1 MAREGADII
10 LNQPHSKLEDTTVE
24 KKRVLVCSAWP
35 YASGIPHL
43 GNLVGCLLSGDVFAR
58 YYRMRGADVL
68 YVSGTDA
75 HGTRIQYE
83 AQKAGVTPEELA
95 AANHERICAINEAFG
110 IQFDNYTTT
119 MTDTHK
125 TFVQEIYL
133 QMESNGYIFTQSEQR
148 AYCLHDQL
156 FLADRLISGT
166 CPKCQSPHA
175 LGNQCDSCGS
185 VLEPEELINPVC
197 CFCGKSEIEFRDT
210 THWYLDLAKLSP
222 ALSDYVASRDFQGNV
237 RLFTTRMIDEGLRPR
252 AMTRD
257 IEWGIPAP
265 FDGAEGKVIY
275 VWGEAA
281 LGYVSSVIEHVSG
294 DERWKDFWFGDDVFQ
309 IYTLA
314 KDNIPFHTLI
324 FPGQLLASQQGYHLP
339 DQIAATE
346 YLNWIG
352 GDSFSK
358 SRGVGLYCDRALELM
373 DGDLWR
379 FYLLYNR
386 PEGRDVNFSW
396 EELEKAING
405 ILISNVAN
413 LINRV
418 ISFIQTQFDRVVPD
432 VTLDSEVT
440 EQVAKTVSLCESAF
454 DRAVV
459 GEGLRA
465 VCDLAVFGN
474 EYFQRK
480 APWDSKDPSVV
491 ASALHLVKALAV
503 QLMPFVPAFASDVLE
518 VLGIDD
524 PAWADID
531 RSLGGEKLGEG
542 RVLLERIEI
551 EALRAAVPDAPAA
564 ARQAEAAPTK
574 PAISFDDFQKL
585 DLRIG
590 EIIEANPVEGADK
603 LLQLSVSF
611 GDHARTCVAGIRESY
626 DAGDVLGKRVV
637 ALLNLE
643 PRRIRGVLSEC
654 MLLAAKDDRLW
665 LTSPDGDAKLGSAV
679 S

>member
-1 MAREGADII
+1 
-10 LNQPHSKLEDTTVE
+10 VE

-83 AQKAGVTPEELA
+83 AQKAGLTPRELA
-95 AANHERICAINEAFG
+95 DANHERICAINKAFG

-119 MTDTHK
+119 MTETHRS
-125 TFVQEIYL
+125 FVQKIYL
-133 QMESNGYIFTQSEQR
+133 QMEKNGFIFTQVEQR
-148 AYCLHDQL
+148 AYCLHDEL
-156 FLADRLISGT
+156 FLADRLISGI
-166 CPKCQSPHA
+166 CPKCGSPHA
-175 LGNQCDSCGS
+175 LGNQCDHCGT
-185 VLEPEELINPVC
+185 VLEPEELIDPVC
-197 CFCGKSEIEFRDT
+197 SFCGKSAIEFRDT

-237 RLFTTRMIDEGLRPR
+237 RLFTQGMIDEGLRPR

-265 FDGAEGKVIY
+265 FEGAEGKVIY

-294 DERWKDFWFGDDVFQ
+294 DERWKDFWFGEDVFQ

-324 FPGQLLASQQGYHLP
+324 FPGQLIASQQGYHLP

-352 GDSFSK
+352 GDRFSK
-358 SRGVGLYCDRALELM
+358 SRGVGLYCDQALELM

-418 ISFIQTQFDRVVPD
+418 ISFVQTQFDRVVPD
-432 VTLDSEVT
+432 VSLDPEVA
-440 EQVAKTVSLCESAF
+440 EQVAGTVSLCESAF

-480 APWDSKDPSVV
+480 APWNSKDPVAV

-503 QLMPFVPAFASDVLE
+503 QLMPFVPAFASEVLC
-518 VLGIDD
+518 VLGI
-524 PAWADID
+524 PEPIWADID
-531 RSLGGEKLGEG
+531 RSLGGQTLGEG
-542 RVLLERIEI
+542 RVLLERIEVDK
-551 EALRAAVPDAPAA
+551 LRAATPQKPTAKK
-564 ARQAEAAPTK
+564 QAQATLTK
-574 PAISFDDFQKL
+574 PAISFDEFLKL

-590 EIIEANPVEGADK
+590 EITEAKPVEGADK
-603 LLQLSVSF
+603 LLQLTVAF
-611 GDHARTCVAGIRESY
+611 GDHSRTCVAGIRECY
-626 DAGDVLGKRVV
+626 GAEDLVGKRVV

-643 PRRIRGVLSEC
+643 PREIRGVLSEC
-654 MLLAAKDDRLW
+654 MLLAAKDERLW
-665 LTSPDGDAKLGSAV
+665 LTSPDGDAKPGSHV